1 MRGRCSIF
9 GLRIIVAMVSW
20 FWTIPVFAQDLIQ
33 RPKPLL
39 LLQPLGGV
47 RSIAPSGGLTML
59 YQYFNSS
66 FPWLIGV
73 AAGVA
78 VLQTLRGGIAIL
90 LSGGDP
96 GKRSEG
102 ISTMTWSIAGLLLIA
117 FAGFILRILNPMF
130 YK

>member
-33 RPKPLL
+33 GPKPLL
-39 LLQPLGGV
+39 LLQPLGNT
-47 RSIAPSGGLTML
+47 RSIAPSGGLTMF

-73 AAGVA
+73 AAGIA
-78 VLQTLRGGIAIL
+78 VLQTLRGGDF
-90 LSGGDP
+90 DP
-96 GKRSEG
+96 SLRRRSREALG
-102 ISTMTWSIAGLLLIA
+102 RNIDNDM
-117 FAGFILRILNPMF
+117 
-130 YK
+130 

>member
-1 MRGRCSIF
+1 MRGIHSRLFIAVLAWCWVF
-9 GLRIIVAMVSW
+9 
-20 FWTIPVFAQDLIQ
+20 PVLAQDLIQ
-33 RPKPLL
+33 GPKPLR

-47 RSIAPSGGLTML
+47 QEIAPSGGLTMF

-73 AAGVA
+73 AAGIA
-78 VLQTLRGGIAIL
+78 VLQTLRGGISIL

>member
-1 MRGRCSIF
+1 MIE
-9 GLRIIVAMVSW
+9 LLSW
-20 FWTIPVFAQDLIQ
+20 LWTIPVFAQDLIQ
-33 RPKPLL
+33 GPKSLR

-47 RSIAPSGGLTML
+47 REIAPSGGLTMF
-59 YQYFNSS
+59 YQYFNSG

-73 AAGVA
+73 AAGIA
-78 VLQTLRGGIAIL
+78 VLQTLRGGISIL